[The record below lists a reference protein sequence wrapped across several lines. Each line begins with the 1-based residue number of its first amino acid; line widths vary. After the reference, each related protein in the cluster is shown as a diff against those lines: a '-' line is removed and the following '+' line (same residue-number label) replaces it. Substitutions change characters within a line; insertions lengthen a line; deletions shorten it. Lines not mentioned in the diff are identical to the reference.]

1 MLTNFIL
8 LFLFSGVPYY
18 LYFEKNKKRPYDE
31 IFFISALLVTIG
43 MLLIHIYEPEISIVI
58 ILAVFIASLFSLYKA
73 TKTTNLYKLTYYL
86 LFFNAPVLFM
96 FQNKGGVYYG
106 IALLFTLFGL
116 YLMGRYYERH
126 YGSANYQS
134 ITGITSVTP
143 LAGFFLTIYLTSLA
157 LYPPFPNAILFFN
170 AILSGEPNV
179 LWYLIVIT
187 VFLGNFFIAMR
198 VMAKTVF
205 GKPNDNVHYI
215 DLSQKERLIHY
226 VMFALLLILSILG
239 FQELLK

>member
-18 LYFEKNKKRPYDE
+18 LYLEKNKKLPYE
-31 IFFISALLVTIG
+31 KIFFLSAFFVALG
-43 MLLIHIYEPEISIVI
+43 MILITVYQLEVSIVI
-58 ILAVFIASLFSLYKA
+58 VLAVFIASLFSLYKA
-73 TKTTNLYKLTYYL
+73 TKTTNLYKLTYYI
-86 LFFNAPVLFM
+86 LFFNAPILFM
-96 FQNKGGVYYG
+96 FQNKEGIYYG
-106 IALLFTLFGL
+106 VSLLFTLLGL

-134 ITGITSVTP
+134 ITGITLVTP
-143 LAGFFLTIYLTSLA
+143 FAGFFLTIYLTSLA

-170 AILSGEPNV
+170 AILTGEPNV

-215 DLSQKERLIHY
+215 DLCAREKLVHY
-226 VMFALLLILSILG
+226 AMFLLLIILSILG
-239 FQELLK
+239 FQELL